1 MFTHSIATPSRLPRS
16 ARFGISGRI
25 YPPRLR
31 TRLRS
36 VGPKGLSSLTVF
48 VDASPGLV
56 FVGHRSL
63 PERTITKSPNGYW
76 RKPRLF
82 HIRCLNFNTSPNSL
96 SRFVPSIP
104 SGRAISLVGP
114 TLYQHFQ
121 DFDFADCKCLAIGS
135 ESTSHQAGST
145 FDKHGDYPARI
156 N

>member
-104 SGRAISLVGP
+104 SGRAISLLDLPSTNISRTSISRTVNASLSGVRVRP
-114 TLYQHFQ
+114 TR
-121 DFDFADCKCLAIGS
+121 LAAR
-135 ESTSHQAGST
+135 STNMEIT
-145 FDKHGDYPARI
+145 RRE
-156 N
+156 